1 MFIMAVVSFS
11 NSKLGGAIPSINLPA
26 GVTCRPDAP
35 CFKDCY
41 AMKGN
46 FKFKT
51 VKQSHIDNLNL
62 YYKKPEE
69 YFEEVLE
76 KTKFSTY
83 ARYFSSGDIPD
94 SYYFRKMVETAKI
107 NKNTRYLVFTQKGYI
122 VNDYI
127 ANGGKT
133 PTNLRIIFSYWY
145 DWQQPNQYN
154 FPTSNILQDGDSKGF
169 VCPGKCNECLKCW
182 HLKKGQKVLFKKH

>member
-1 MFIMAVVSFS
+1 MAVVSFS

-41 AMKGN
+41 AMRGN
-46 FKFKT
+46 FRFKA
-51 VKQSHIDNLNL
+51 VRQSHLLNL
-62 YYKKPEE
+62 EMYNQDPNG
-69 YFEEVLE
+69 YFKEIVE

-83 ARYFSSGDIPD
+83 ARCFSSGDIPD
-94 SYYFRKMVETAKI
+94 SYYFAKMAEVARI
-107 NKNTRYLVFTQKGYI
+107 NKNTKYLVFTKKGYI

-127 ANGGKT
+127 DKGNKI
-133 PTNLRIIFSYWY
+133 PNNLRIIFSDWY
-145 DWQQPNQYN
+145 GWTQPNPYN
-154 FPTSNILQDGDSKGF
+154 FPVSNILQDGDSKGY
-169 VCPGKCNECLKCW
+169 VCPGKCAECLKCW